1 MVHEA
6 SPTFAGT
13 SGPAT
18 LAAPAHAP
26 REGVECGR
34 HGAAYPVR
42 QDRRRREQ
50 RLFNAILKL
59 PYWELVPAGGV
70 QGRAL
75 FHPDSTPVSPRFL
88 NLAP

>member
-1 MVHEA
+1 VVHEA

-26 REGVECGR
+26 SEGVECGR

-42 QDRRRREQ
+42 QDRRRRQQ

-59 PYWELVPAGGV
+59 PYWDLVPAEGSREG
-70 QGRAL
+70 L
-75 FHPDSTPVSPRFL
+75 YSTPISPRFH
-88 NLAP
+88 PGF